1 MFVPNNGWRYKWLNT
16 EFKLVVDIKAVLS
29 GGVFLIVLLS
39 IQSAENCRELDE
51 LLGYFAMD
59 QRPDYETLTS
69 TPISL
74 VLQLWQPF

>member
-1 MFVPNNGWRYKWLNT
+1 MNT

-51 LLGYFAMD
+51 LLG
-59 QRPDYETLTS
+59 
-69 TPISL
+69 
-74 VLQLWQPF
+74 